1 VVLSL
6 LELAVEVEVVLLVT
20 LVDILVNLVVPHLQT
35 HKDILL
41 FNMDQVVMVDKVN
54 VSAVEVA
61 AVELAATVV
70 RHMVVVLVM
79 VEVVVDLVD
88 LLVETLDTKAVEEEM
103 KEILVG

>member
-6 LELAVEVEVVLLVT
+6 LELAVEEVVVLMVT
-20 LVDILVNLVVPHLQT
+20 LVDILVLLVVPQLQT

-41 FNMDQVVMVDKVN
+41 FNMDQVVMVDQEN
-54 VSAVEVA
+54 VSVVEAA

-88 LLVETLDTKAVEEEM
+88 LLEEILDTKVVKEEM

>member
-1 VVLSL
+1 
-6 LELAVEVEVVLLVT
+6 
-20 LVDILVNLVVPHLQT
+20 
-35 HKDILL
+35 
-41 FNMDQVVMVDKVN
+41 MDKVN
-54 VSAVEVA
+54 VSVEEAA

-88 LLVETLDTKAVEEEM
+88 LLVEILDTKVVREDL

>member
-6 LELAVEVEVVLLVT
+6 LELVEVVVQVLKETLL
-20 LVDILVNLVVPHLQT
+20 DIVVLKVVPQLQT
-35 HKDILL
+35 DKDILK
-41 FNMDQVVMVDKVN
+41 FNMDQVVMVDLVN
-54 VSAVEVA
+54 VSVVEAA

-88 LLVETLDTKAVEEEM
+88 LLVEILDTKVVREEM

>member
-1 VVLSL
+1 M
-6 LELAVEVEVVLLVT
+6 LELVAVEAVVLLVT
-20 LVDILVNLVVPHLQT
+20 LVDILVNLVVPQLQT

-54 VSAVEVA
+54 VSAVEAA
-61 AVELAATVV
+61 AVVLAATVV

-88 LLVETLDTKAVEEEM
+88 LLEEILDTKAVEEEM
-103 KEILVG
+103 KETLVG